1 MFSPKVV
8 VATFGAIERVEVIN
22 STRELRE
29 KLSHV
34 RGTNSRLPTFG
45 ATVNLNFSN
54 ELFNPP
60 EIILVK
66 LVPVC
71 HYCVLHNEL
80 FDYYF
85 L

>member
-8 VATFGAIERVEVIN
+8 VVTFGTIEREDVIN

-29 KLSHV
+29 KLSHA
-34 RGTNSRLPTFG
+34 RGTNSRLPFG

-54 ELFNPP
+54 ELFNPR

-66 LVPVC
+66 LVPVWSLLRTPQKDQTALQ
-71 HYCVLHNEL
+71 Y
-80 FDYYF
+80 
-85 L
+85 